1 MSEQQKNTTHKDW
14 HSQERDRHSNKVV
27 YGNQGGPKKG
37 GAGGKTVWG
46 KGGID
51 DLKEVVEDRNDPNYV
66 SDEDD
71 KKQVRIET
79 VDVIPPVVA
88 VLREYFSSGELEEA
102 LKSVKELQIN
112 SAEFVRKAVT
122 LAMEKQAFERELTSQ
137 LLTSLSSTIMTSN
150 DIETGFQRTL
160 DVLDDIVLDSP
171 DAVEVLSKFIARA
184 VVDEVIPPRFLKDVQ
199 AHSNNAKEAIALASA
214 LTTEKHRI
222 DRLAHVWG
230 PGDLGS
236 VKRLKEETN
245 TLLQEYLTSGD
256 LNEADRCVRKLNA
269 PSFHFQIVKQAL
281 RIALERDGEEAKKI
295 VALLAFFYKEGLV
308 SQDHLI
314 KGFHCVY
321 DALNDF
327 KLDFPNAE
335 KQLQEI
341 SATAVTAGWLPSDW
355 QTLQK

>member
-1 MSEQQKNTTHKDW
+1 MSDQKNTTHKDW

-51 DLKEVVEDRNDPNYV
+51 DLKEVTDDPNDPNYV

-71 KKQVRIET
+71 KQVVIET

-88 VLREYFSSGELEEA
+88 VLREYFSSGEIQEA
-102 LKSVKELQIN
+102 LKAIKELQI
-112 SAEFVRKAVT
+112 SPPEFIRKAVT

-137 LLTSLSSTIMTSN
+137 LLTSLSSTGVTST

-160 DVLDDIVLDSP
+160 DVIDDIVLDSP
-171 DAVEVLSKFIARA
+171 EAVEVLSKFIARA

-199 AHSNNAKEAIALASA
+199 ANSKNAKEAIALSSA

-230 PGDLGS
+230 PGDLSS

-245 TLLQEYLTSGD
+245 TLLQEYLSSGD

-281 RIALERDGEEAKKI
+281 RIALEKDGEEAKKV
-295 VALLAFFYKEGLV
+295 VALLAFFYKSGLV
-308 SQDHLI
+308 SQDHI
-314 KGFHCVY
+314 VKGFHCVF
-321 DALNDF
+321 D
-327 KLDFPNAE
+327 P
-335 KQLQEI
+335 
-341 SATAVTAGWLPSDW
+341 G
-355 QTLQK
+355 

>member
-14 HSQERDRHSNKVV
+14 HSQERDRHSNKIVH
-27 YGNQGGPKKG
+27 GNQGGPKKG

-51 DLKEVVEDRNDPNYV
+51 DLKEVREDPNDPNYV

-71 KKQVRIET
+71 KQVVIET
-79 VDVIPPVVA
+79 VDVVSPVVA

-102 LKSVKELQIN
+102 LKAVKELQIN
-112 SAEFVRKAVT
+112 PAEFVRKAVI
-122 LAMEKQAFERELTSQ
+122 LAMDKQAFERELTSQ
-137 LLTSLSSTIMTSN
+137 LLTALTTNGMTSS

-160 DVLDDIVLDSP
+160 DVIDDAILDCP
-171 DAVEVLSKFIARA
+171 DGVEVLSKFIARA
-184 VVDEVIPPRFLKDVQ
+184 LVDEVIPPRFLKDAQ

-230 PGDLGS
+230 PGDLSS

-245 TLLQEYLTSGD
+245 TLLQEYLSSGD
-256 LNEADRCVRKLNA
+256 LSEADRCVRKLNA

-281 RIALERDGEEAKKI
+281 RIALEKDGEDAKKI
-295 VALLAFFYKEGLV
+295 VELLAFFYKEGLV
-308 SQDHLI
+308 SQDHTV
-314 KGFHCVY
+314 KGFHCVF

-341 SATAVTAGWLPSDW
+341 SNTAVSAGWLPTDW
-355 QTLQK
+355 KTLRR

>member
-1 MSEQQKNTTHKDW
+1 MSDHKNTTHKDW

-51 DLKEVVEDRNDPNYV
+51 DLKEVTEDPNDPNYV

-71 KKQVRIET
+71 KQVVIET
-79 VDVIPPVVA
+79 VDVVSPVVA
-88 VLREYFSSGELEEA
+88 VLREYFSSGEIEEA
-102 LKSVKELQIN
+102 LKSTKELQI
-112 SAEFVRKAVT
+112 SPAEFVKKAVT

-137 LLTSLSSTIMTSN
+137 LLTALTTTNFTSS
-150 DIETGFQRTL
+150 DIEAGFQRTL
-160 DVLDDIVLDSP
+160 DVIDDVVLDSP

-184 VVDEVIPPRFLKDVQ
+184 IVDEVIPPRFLKDAQ
-199 AHSNNAKEAIALASA
+199 AHNNNAKEAIALASA

-245 TLLQEYLTSGD
+245 TLLQEYLSSSD

-281 RIALERDGEEAKKI
+281 RIALEKDGEDAKKLE
-295 VALLAFFYKEGLV
+295 ALLAFFYKSGLV
-308 SQDHLI
+308 SQDHTV
-314 KGFHCVY
+314 KGFHCVF

-341 SATAVTAGWLPSDW
+341 SNTAVSGGWLPSDW
-355 QTLQK
+355 RSLKK

>member
-1 MSEQQKNTTHKDW
+1 MSEQKNTTHKDW

-46 KGGID
+46 KGGLD
-51 DLKEVVEDRNDPNYV
+51 DLKDVNEDPNDPNYV
-66 SDEDD
+66 SDEDE
-71 KKQVRIET
+71 KQVVIET

-88 VLREYFSSGELEEA
+88 VLREYFSSGEIEEA

-112 SAEFVRKAVT
+112 SAEFVKKALI

-137 LLTSLSSTIMTSN
+137 LLTSLSSILMTST
-150 DIETGFQRTL
+150 DIETGFQRIL
-160 DVLDDIVLDSP
+160 DVIDDVVLDCP

-184 VVDEVIPPRFLKDVQ
+184 IVDEVVPPRFLKDVQ
-199 AHSNNAKEAIALASA
+199 PHSNNAKESVALASA

-230 PGDLGS
+230 PGDLSS

-245 TLLQEYLTSGD
+245 TLLQEYLSSSD

-281 RIALERDGEEAKKI
+281 RIALERDGEDAKKI
-295 VALLAFFYKEGLV
+295 AELLAFFYKSGLV
-308 SQDHLI
+308 SQDHTV
-314 KGFHCVY
+314 KGFHCVL

-341 SATAVTAGWLPSDW
+341 SATAVNGGWLPQDW
-355 QTLQK
+355 KTLKK

>member
-1 MSEQQKNTTHKDW
+1 MSEQHKNTTHKDW

-51 DLKEVVEDRNDPNYV
+51 DLKEVVEDHNDPNYI

-71 KKQVRIET
+71 KKVVIET
-79 VDVIPPVVA
+79 VDVTPPVVA
-88 VLREYFSSGELEEA
+88 VLREYFSSGEIDEA
-102 LKSVKELQIN
+102 LKSVKELQI
-112 SAEFVRKAVT
+112 SPGDFVRKAVVF
-122 LAMEKQAFERELTSQ
+122 AMEKQAFERELTSQ
-137 LLTSLSSTIMTSN
+137 LLTALSSTIMTSE

-160 DVLDDIVLDSP
+160 DVLDDAVLDCP

-184 VVDEVIPPRFLKDVQ
+184 LVDEVIPPRFLKDAQ
-199 AHSNNAKEAIALASA
+199 AHNNNAKEAIALASA

-230 PGDLGS
+230 PGDLSS

-245 TLLQEYLTSGD
+245 TLLQEYLTSSD
-256 LNEADRCVRKLNA
+256 LNEADRCVRKINA

-281 RIALERDGEEAKKI
+281 RIALERDGEDAKKI
-295 VALLAFFYKEGLV
+295 VQLLAFFYKEGLV
-308 SQDHLI
+308 SQDHLV
-314 KGFHCVY
+314 KGFHCVF

-341 SATAVTAGWLPSDW
+341 STAAVSGGWLPSDW
-355 QTLQK
+355 QSLKK